1 MKMKRPH
8 QTSEGTGK
16 RVVTADE
23 AQLWQFATRSLDPVR
38 AKPRVGRGR
47 AGAGAGGL
55 SAQASVE
62 HPVPARRGAP
72 PKARPPEAIRTE
84 AAKPRGV
91 PPLVQFDRRKARQ
104 IAAGKVVVDALIDLH
119 GLDQRE
125 AHSRLLGFLV
135 AAYARGEKC
144 VLVITGKGREPL
156 DGELGSERRGV
167 LRRAVPRW
175 LEEPQFRAMV
185 SSFTQA
191 GVRHGG
197 AGALY
202 LQLRRGR

>member
-1 MKMKRPH
+1 MKTKRPG

-23 AQLWQFATRSLDPVR
+23 AELWQFATRSLDPVKT
-38 AKPRVGRGR
+38 KPRVGRGR
-47 AGAGAGGL
+47 EGAGS
-55 SAQASVE
+55 SARAAQQAVG
-62 HPVPARRGAP
+62 HPAPARRGEP
-72 PKARPPEAIRTE
+72 PMARPPGAVRTE
-84 AAKPRGV
+84 APKPRGA
-91 PPLVQFDRRKARQ
+91 PPLAQFDRRKARQ
-104 IAAGKVVVDALIDLH
+104 IAAGKVEVDALIDLH

-135 AAYARGEKC
+135 GAHARGEKC

-185 SSFTQA
+185 SSFTPA

-202 LQLRRGR
+202 LRMRRGR

>member
-1 MKMKRPH
+1 
-8 QTSEGTGK
+8 SC
-16 RVVTADE
+16 A
-23 AQLWQFATRSLDPVR
+23 
-38 AKPRVGRGR
+38 RG
-47 AGAGAGGL
+47 
-55 SAQASVE
+55 AQA
-62 HPVPARRGAP
+62 PVGQPPARRGEP

-84 AAKPRGV
+84 APKPRGA
-91 PPLVQFDRRKARQ
+91 PPLAQFDRRKARQ
-104 IAAGKVVVDALIDLH
+104 IAAGKVEVDALLDLH

-135 AAYARGEKC
+135 GAHARGERC
-144 VLVITGKGREPL
+144 VLLITGKGREPL
-156 DGELGSERRGV
+156 SGELGSERGV

-185 SSFTQA
+185 SSFTRA

-202 LQLRRGR
+202 LQLRR